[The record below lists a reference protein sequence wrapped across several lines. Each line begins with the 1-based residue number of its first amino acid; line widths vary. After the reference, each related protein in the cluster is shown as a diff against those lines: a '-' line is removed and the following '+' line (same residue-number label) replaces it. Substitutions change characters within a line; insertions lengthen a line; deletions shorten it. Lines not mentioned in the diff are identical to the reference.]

1 MEVIHITNKTDPIKF
16 PRVIACSRVGH
27 RDNAYQVLE
36 VFGGFDIETTNIY
49 QVEKEF
55 PGWHAYAYHM
65 QISLYTQRDE
75 YVYLFRT
82 WDLVLWFFDQIADHL
97 ELNEKRHIILWI
109 ANFGFEF
116 QFLRKRLQ
124 WDRGEWDFF
133 AKEAR
138 EPLKATYRGI
148 EFREALS
155 ISRGSLAQLAKDYCK
170 TQKLVGDLDYSI
182 PRNYKTPLTP
192 QEEAYCINDVA
203 ILAEFA
209 HYMFDHYIREDH
221 YIPLTA
227 TSIIMKTFNQEY
239 KAMCK
244 ARDKKLHLLPGMSD
258 LEYTDYIRRLF
269 PTKEE
274 YTLYMNY
281 LFRGG
286 YVHANAV
293 FAGSD
298 QVLARMRDITS
309 HYPAR
314 MNLSYCPR
322 TPFKRREFD
331 ASYLDTHCCIIHAE
345 FVDVQAITS
354 HSIESKNKLVSFFG
368 ARFDNGRVF
377 SAKKMEVYLTE
388 LDYKIYKMFYK
399 WDEEKSKILDFYT
412 SERGK
417 FPPFVL
423 KVLNTKYKEKN
434 RLKRAGLGKTQK
446 YSITKAGV
454 NTCYGALVRRIRF
467 IRHLYDTT
475 LNDWKEDRIAVNFEE
490 EKNKQLLCPYHG
502 IWVTAA
508 ARYELLYL
516 LHKLT
521 KAGCVVYYMDTD
533 SKKYKPSHKAELIFR
548 RYNAAIKRHRHN
560 RGLRAPEFSDLGEF
574 DIEIKDKNGKPAA
587 VPFKSLGAKRYL
599 YAHDGEIIA
608 TVAGMP
614 KMSIKAL
621 GSTQEEIFDSFSIGG
636 FSLTPEESNK
646 LTTRYCDDYSNAL
659 IDGVLMEE
667 MSSVALYQ
675 IPFKITIKDEYK
687 AFIAERNEQLC
698 SL

>member
-1 MEVIHITNKTDPIKF
+1 MEVFHITNKKDPIKW
-16 PRVIACSRVGH
+16 PSVIAYSRVGH
-27 RDNAYQVLE
+27 GKHSYQVVE

-65 QISLYTQRDE
+65 QVSLYTQRDE
-75 YVYLFRT
+75 YIYLFRE
-82 WDLVLWFFDQIADHL
+82 WDLVTWFFDQIVDYFAL
-97 ELNEKRHIILWI
+97 EEKRHLILWV
-109 ANFGFEF
+109 ANFSFEF
-116 QFLRKRLQ
+116 QFLRKRLK
-124 WDRGEWDFF
+124 WDSGEWDFF

-170 TQKLVGDLDYSI
+170 TQKLVGDLDYTI
-182 PRNYKTPLTP
+182 PRSRTTPLTP

-203 ILAEFA
+203 ILAEFS
-209 HYMFDHYIREDH
+209 HYLFDHYIREEH
-221 YIPLTA
+221 YIPMTA

-239 KAMCK
+239 KALCK
-244 ARDKKLHLLPGMSD
+244 ARDKRLHLFPGMSD
-258 LEYTDYIRRLF
+258 LEYTDYLKRIF
-269 PTKEE
+269 PNREDYST
-274 YTLYMNY
+274 YMTY

-298 QVLARMRDITS
+298 PVLACFRDITS

-322 TPFKRREFD
+322 SPFIRCEWDPNK
-331 ASYLDTHCCIIHAE
+331 LNTHCCIIHAV
-345 FVDVQAITS
+345 FHDIQATTS
-354 HSIESKNKLVSFFG
+354 HSIESKNKLVSYFG
-368 ARFDNGRVF
+368 ARFDNGRVY
-377 SAKKMEVYLTE
+377 SAKRIEVFLTE
-388 LDYKIYKMFYK
+388 LDYKIYEKFYR
-399 WDEEKSKILDFYT
+399 WKSVEILEFST
-412 SERGK
+412 ALRGK
-417 FPPFVL
+417 YPPFVL
-423 KVLNTKYKEKN
+423 KVLNRLYKEKN

-446 YSITKAGV
+446 YAITKSSV
-454 NTCYGALVRRIRF
+454 NTCYGALVKRIRL
-467 IRHLYDTT
+467 IRHFYDTMSNEWT
-475 LNDWKEDRIAVNFEE
+475 EDRLAVDFDE

-508 ARYELLYL
+508 ARFELLTMLY
-516 LHKLT
+516 KLT
-521 KAGCVVYYMDTD
+521 KAGVTVYYMDTD
-533 SKKYKPSHKAELIFR
+533 SDKYEPSHKAEKIFQH
-548 RYNAAIKRHRHN
+548 YNNTIKRHRIK
-560 RGLRAPEFSDLGEF
+560 RGLRDPEFDDLGEF
-574 DIEIKDKNGKPAA
+574 DIEVKDDNGRPKP
-587 VPFKSLGAKRYL
+587 VLFKSLGAKRYL
-599 YAHDGEIIA
+599 YAIDDEIIA

-614 KMSIKAL
+614 KMSIRAL
-621 GSTQEEIFDSFSIGG
+621 GSSLEEIFNSFSICG

-659 IDGVLMEE
+659 IEGVLMEE
-667 MSSVALYQ
+667 QSSVALYQ

>member
-1 MEVIHITNKTDPIKF
+1 MTVFHIINKTDPIQW
-16 PRVIACSRVGH
+16 PRVIASARVGH
-27 RDNAYQVLE
+27 GKMSYQVVE
-36 VFGGFDIETTNIY
+36 VFAGFDIETTNIY

-75 YVYLFRT
+75 FIYLFRT
-82 WDLVLWFFDQIADHL
+82 WDLVTWFFDQIAEHFKLEEKKHL
-97 ELNEKRHIILWI
+97 LMWV

-124 WDRGEWDFF
+124 WDSGEWDFF

-138 EPLKATYRGI
+138 EPLKATYKGI
-148 EFREALS
+148 EFREALA
-155 ISRGSLAQLAKDYCK
+155 ITRGSLAQLAKDYCR
-170 TQKLVGDLDYSI
+170 TQKLVGDLDYTI
-182 PRNYKTPLTP
+182 PRNYTTPLTP

-203 ILAEFA
+203 ILAEFS
-209 HYMFDHYIREDH
+209 HYLFDHYIRDDH
-221 YIPLTA
+221 IIPMTA
-227 TSIIMKTFNQEY
+227 TSIIMQSFKESY

-244 ARDKKLHLLPGMSD
+244 ARDKKLHLYPGMSD
-258 LEYTDYIRRLF
+258 LEYTDYIQRLF
-269 PTKEE
+269 PDKED
-274 YTLYMNY
+274 YVTYMTY

-293 FAGSD
+293 YAGSEP
-298 QVLARMRDITS
+298 VLARMRDITS
-309 HYPAR
+309 HYPTR

-322 TPFKRREFD
+322 TPFIKREWDPR
-331 ASYLDTHCCIIHAE
+331 YINTHCCIIHAE
-345 FVDVQAITS
+345 FHNIQATTS
-354 HSIESKNKLVSFFG
+354 HTIESKNKLVSFFG

-377 SAKKMEVYLTE
+377 SAKRIEVYLTE
-388 LDYKIYKMFYK
+388 LDFKIYQMFYK
-399 WDEEKSKILDFYT
+399 WSDLTILEFYT

-423 KVLNTKYKEKN
+423 QVLNAKYKEKN
-434 RLKRAGLGKTQK
+434 RLKRAGLGKSQK
-446 YSITKAGV
+446 YAIVKAGV
-454 NTCYGALVRRIRF
+454 NTCYGALVKRIRLT
-467 IRHLYDTT
+467 RHNYDTKT
-475 LNDWKEDRIAVNFEE
+475 NDWTMDPVPVDFEKERS
-490 EKNKQLLCPYHG
+490 KQLLCPYHG

-516 LHKLT
+516 LYKLT
-521 KAGCVVYYMDTD
+521 KAGCIVYYMDTD

-574 DIEIKDKNGKPAA
+574 DIEVKDEKGRPAE
-587 VPFKSLGAKRYL
+587 VLFKSLGAKRYI
-599 YAHDGEIIA
+599 YAEGDKIIA

-621 GSTQEEIFDSFSIGG
+621 GNTQDEIFKSFSICG
-636 FSLTPEESNK
+636 FALTPDESNK
-646 LTTRYCDDYSNAL
+646 LTTHYTDDYSNAL

-667 MSSVALYQ
+667 ESSVALYQ
-675 IPFKITIKDEYK
+675 IPFKITVKDEYK
-687 AFIAERNEQLC
+687 AFIAERSEAAC